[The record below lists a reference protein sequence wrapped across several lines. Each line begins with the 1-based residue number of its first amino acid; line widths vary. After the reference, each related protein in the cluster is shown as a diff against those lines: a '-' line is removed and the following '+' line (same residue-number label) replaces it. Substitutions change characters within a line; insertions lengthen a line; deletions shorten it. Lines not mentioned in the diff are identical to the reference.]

1 MLKVY
6 DFLRVLSYIN
16 DCIRNIIQDTIM
28 GLRLKILS
36 GFMILALMLAIA
48 GAWSIYELSGMGTS
62 VRKILDENYRSI
74 DAARLMNEA
83 LEREDSAV
91 LLLQLGQWKEGRQ
104 IINTADS
111 MFAANL
117 DFAYSNI
124 TIEGE
129 QTALDSIRSNYRL
142 YKSLWER
149 PIVDTEREGSLEW
162 YFNRVHKAFV
172 GVKSAVNNLTNLN
185 DVSMYETA
193 TDLQSRANRAIMP
206 GIIAIVAA
214 LALTLI
220 FNILVNYLMVS
231 PIIQITR
238 RINDFRE
245 KKRPFV
251 VDINTHDEL
260 QDLAIAI
267 QDLTDLEISR
277 DIQR

>member
-1 MLKVY
+1 
-6 DFLRVLSYIN
+6 
-16 DCIRNIIQDTIM
+16 
-28 GLRLKILS
+28 
-36 GFMILALMLAIA
+36 
-48 GAWSIYELSGMGTS
+48 
-62 VRKILDENYRSI
+62 
-74 DAARLMNEA
+74 
-83 LEREDSAV
+83 
-91 LLLQLGQWKEGRQ
+91 
-104 IINTADS
+104 
-111 MFAANL
+111 
-117 DFAYSNI
+117 
-124 TIEGE
+124 
-129 QTALDSIRSNYRL
+129 
-142 YKSLWER
+142 
-149 PIVDTEREGSLEW
+149 
-162 YFNRVHKAFV
+162 
-172 GVKSAVNNLTNLN
+172 
-185 DVSMYETA
+185 MYETA

-277 DIQR
+277 DIQQ